1 MPLERPYDDD
11 ATTDFE
17 FWLKDEAP
25 RDLKEAI
32 DLRDAVRHE
41 QDQGRYTAERDYEF
55 LIIEGSEPEK
65 LIIASSDAKTLFLQ
79 IVHQQYIVPHRKA
92 PHRNS
97 P

>member
-1 MPLERPYDDD
+1 MPLEYPFDED

-17 FWLKDEAP
+17 SWLEGEAP

-55 LIIEGSEPEK
+55 LIIEGSGPEK
-65 LIIASSDAKTLFLQ
+65 LLITSSDAKTLFLQ
-79 IVHQQYIVPHRKA
+79 IVHQQYIAPRRKA
-92 PHRNS
+92 ARRNGL
-97 P
+97 